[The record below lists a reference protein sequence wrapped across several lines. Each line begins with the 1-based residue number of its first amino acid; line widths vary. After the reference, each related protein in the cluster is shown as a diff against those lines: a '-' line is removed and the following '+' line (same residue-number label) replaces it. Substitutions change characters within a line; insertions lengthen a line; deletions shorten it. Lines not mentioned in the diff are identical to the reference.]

1 MEKRLECSFT
11 ADDISECMQSCEI
24 GFWKIEMEIGV
35 AAKMY
40 VDKHTQAIFG
50 IPDGASPEK
59 CYDFFDAHIH
69 PDDYSRIREYSTDVL
84 RGTAVIEYRYIH
96 PDRGEIRVRCSGKKV
111 KSNGNQITTMGY
123 NQELTHIANLT
134 SDEQNKEKLALRN
147 RDLEQKRIWADDYYK
162 SLLDM
167 VNCGVIS
174 YTLPEHRLLHMNA
187 EALRILGV
195 KIVDEVLPVV
205 ENMLVRVNYTDEDV
219 INRLKSL
226 QTEDIAVDFECTVT
240 SYVGEQKNIIA
251 RSEAFISPQGE
262 RCVVTTFIDVSEN
275 QVLRNEKTVL
285 EKSLADS
292 IRKNEVIGA
301 ISCLYWQVFSVDLK
315 ADTYKE
321 VFADGHFVM
330 DDSRYVE
337 TAQSAFLGVIYN
349 FASEDY
355 RAELEE
361 FCNHSTLSER
371 LADTNTISLDYLS
384 KAGEWLSARYI
395 VQSRD
400 ETGRVDKVL
409 FLMQQ
414 IDAQKRKELEYQQ
427 QLKQTAEDAR
437 LANEAKTNFLRRMSH
452 DIRTPLNGIIGLLN
466 IDKAHFDDMKLVR
479 ENHDKMMLSANH
491 LLSLISDVLQMSKLE
506 GGDAMLTNEAVSIM
520 DLTKDVV
527 NIIIGRAVEAGIQ
540 WEYEKNK
547 SFIPYPYI
555 YGSPVHLRQIFL
567 NIYGN
572 CIKYNKPG
580 GKITT
585 IVQSYPGE
593 GDMCIYKWIISDTGI
608 GMSQE
613 FLKHIFEPFVQAK
626 NDMRTTYQG
635 IGLGMAIVKALL
647 DQMGGSID
655 ISSEEGVGTTFEIT
669 IPFEIAPSPKE
680 LEAENEGENI
690 DIHGLRLMLVED
702 NELNAE
708 IAEMLLSDEGAEI
721 VTVVNGAQA
730 VELFNSNEP
739 GFFDAILMD
748 MMMPVMDGVTAT
760 KAIRAL
766 GRSDAREIP
775 IIAMTANAF
784 KEDEMRCLAAGMNAH
799 IAKPLDIAVIKKTLK
814 EHVRRTK

>member
-1 MEKRLECSFT
+1 MEERTKCNIT
-11 ADDISECMQSCEI
+11 AEDLDECMHSCEI
-24 GFWKIEMEIGV
+24 GFWKIEMEIGL

-40 VDKHTQAIFG
+40 VDANTRDIFG

-59 CYDFFDAHIH
+59 CYSYFYEGVH
-69 PDDYSRIREYSTDVL
+69 PDDYRRIEEYSTDVM
-84 RGTAVIEYRYIH
+84 RGTAIIEYRYNH
-96 PDRGEIRVRCSGKKV
+96 PERGEIRVRCSGKKTG
-111 KSNGNQITTMGY
+111 STGNRITIMGY
-123 NQELTHIANLT
+123 NQELPHISNLV
-134 SDEQNKEKLALRN
+134 SDEQNNERLALRN
-147 RDLEQKRIWADDYYK
+147 RDLEQKKIWADDYYK

-195 KIVDEVLPVV
+195 KSVDQVLPVV
-205 ENMLVRVNYTDEDV
+205 ENMLVKVKYTDESV
-219 INRLKSL
+219 IHKLRALH
-226 QTEDIAVDFECTVT
+226 TDGGAVDFECTVT
-240 SYVGEQKNIIA
+240 SYVGELKNIIA

-285 EKSLADS
+285 EKALADS
-292 IRKNEVIGA
+292 IRKNQVIGA

-330 DDSRYVE
+330 DDSKSVE
-337 TAQSAFLGVIYN
+337 TAQSAFLNVIYN
-349 FASEDY
+349 YATEEY
-355 RAELEE
+355 RGQLEE
-361 FCNHSTLSER
+361 FCNHSTLWQRLSE
-371 LADTNTISLDYLS
+371 TNTISLDYLS
-384 KAGEWLSARYI
+384 KGGEWLSARYI
-395 VQSRD
+395 VQSRED
-400 ETGRVDKVL
+400 TGRVDKVL

-414 IDAQKRKELEYQQ
+414 IDEQKRKELEYQQ

-466 IDKAHFDDMKLVR
+466 IDKAHFDDIELVR
-479 ENHDKMMLSANH
+479 DNHDKMMLSANH
-491 LLSLISDVLQMSKLE
+491 LLSLINDVLQMSKLE
-506 GGDAMLTNEAVSIM
+506 GGDAMLTHEVVCLA
-520 DLTKDVV
+520 DLTRDIV
-527 NIIIGRAVEAGIQ
+527 NIIIGRAVDAGIE
-540 WEYEKNK
+540 WEHEKNK
-547 SFIPYPYI
+547 FCIPYPYI

-585 IVQSYPGE
+585 IVQNLPAEE
-593 GDMCIYKWIISDTGI
+593 GMCKYKWIISDTGI

-635 IGLGMAIVKALL
+635 VGLGMAIVKALL
-647 DQMGGSID
+647 DQMGGCIN
-655 ISSEEGVGTTFEIT
+655 IFSEEGVGTTFEII
-669 IPFEIAPSPKE
+669 IPFEIAPAPKE
-680 LEAENEGENI
+680 IEEVDEGEDI

-708 IAEMLLSDEGAEI
+708 IAQMLLQDEGAEI

-730 VELFNSNEP
+730 VELFDSREP
-739 GFFDAILMD
+739 GSFDAILMD

-760 KAIRAL
+760 RTIRGL
-766 GRSDAREIP
+766 NRSDAVEIP

-784 KEDEMRCLAAGMNAH
+784 KEDEQRCLEAGMNAH
-799 IAKPLDIAVIKKTLK
+799 IAKPLDIAVLKRALK
-814 EHVRRTK
+814 EHVRRVR

>member
-1 MEKRLECSFT
+1 MN
-11 ADDISECMQSCEI
+11 ECMQSCEI

-35 AAKMY
+35 AEKMY

-50 IPDGASPEK
+50 IPDGVSPEE
-59 CYDFFDAHIH
+59 CYRIYNAHIH
-69 PDDYSRIREYSTDVL
+69 PDDYQRIKEYSTDIL
-84 RGTAVIEYRYIH
+84 RGTAIIEYRYNH
-96 PDRGEIRVRCSGKKV
+96 PDKGEIRVRCSGKKV
-111 KSNGNQITTMGY
+111 KSSGNQITTMGY
-123 NQELTHIANLT
+123 NQELTHISNLT
-134 SDEQNKEKLALRN
+134 SDEQNRESLALRN

-195 KIVDEVLPVV
+195 KTVDEVLPVV
-205 ENMLVRVNYTDEDV
+205 ENMLVRVKYTDENAISKLRALHTD
-219 INRLKSL
+219 
-226 QTEDIAVDFECTVT
+226 DIAVDFECTVT
-240 SYVGEQKNIIA
+240 SYVGEDKNIIA

-275 QVLRNEKTVL
+275 QVLRNEKSVL

-292 IRKNEVIGA
+292 IRKNQVIGA

-330 DDSRYVE
+330 DDSKSVE
-337 TAQSAFLGVIYN
+337 TAQSAFLNVIYN

-355 RAELEE
+355 RAQLEE

-384 KAGEWLSARYI
+384 KSGEWLSARYI

-400 ETGRVDKVL
+400 ESGRVDKVL

-466 IDKAHFDDMKLVR
+466 IDKAHFDDAELVR

-506 GGDAMLTNEAVSIM
+506 GGDAMLTHEIVSIA
-520 DLTKDVV
+520 DLSRDVV

-547 SFIPYPYI
+547 SFIPFPYV

-585 IVQSYPGE
+585 TVQNLPAEE
-593 GDMCIYKWIISDTGI
+593 GMCKYKWIISDTGI

-647 DQMGGSID
+647 DQMGGTIE
-655 ISSEEGVGTTFEIT
+655 IFSEEGIGTTFEMV
-669 IPFEIAPSPKE
+669 IPFEVAPSPEE
-680 LEAENEGENI
+680 LEAENKGDNI

-708 IAEMLLSDEGAEI
+708 IAQMLLSDEGAEI

-739 GFFDAILMD
+739 EFFDAILMD

-766 GRSDAREIP
+766 SRSDAKEIP

-799 IAKPLDIAVIKKTLK
+799 IAKPLDMAVLKRALK
-814 EHVRRTK
+814 EHVRRVK

>member
-50 IPDGASPEK
+50 IPDGASPEE
-59 CYDFFDAHIH
+59 CFRFYDAHIH
-69 PDDYSRIREYSTDVL
+69 PDDYSRITEYSTDVL
-84 RGTAVIEYRYIH
+84 RGTAVIEYRYNH

-111 KSNGNQITTMGY
+111 KSHGNQITTMGY
-123 NQELTHIANLT
+123 NQELTHISNLT

-195 KIVDEVLPVV
+195 RTVEEVLPVV
-205 ENMLVRVNYTDEDV
+205 ENMLVRVNYTDDSV
-219 INRLKSL
+219 INKLRALH
-226 QTEDIAVDFECTVT
+226 TDDVAVDFECTVT

-337 TAQSAFLGVIYN
+337 TAQSAFLNVIYN

-361 FCNHSTLSER
+361 FCDHSTLAER
-371 LADTNTISLDYLS
+371 LSYTNTISLDYLS
-384 KAGEWLSARYI
+384 KMGEWLSARYI
-395 VQSRD
+395 VQSCD
-400 ETGRVDKVL
+400 ENGQVDKVL

-466 IDKAHFDDMKLVR
+466 IDKAHFDDARLVK

-506 GGDAMLTNEAVSIM
+506 GGDAMLTHEVVSIV

-585 IVQSYPGE
+585 IVQSYPAE
-593 GDMCIYKWIISDTGI
+593 DDKCIYKWIISDTGI

-669 IPFEIAPSPKE
+669 IPFEIAPSPEE

-721 VTVVNGAQA
+721 ITVVNGAQA